1 MRKGLLLGLVT
12 GIVLM
17 AAVGI
22 ISLAGADPVAPAQAS
37 SLGGDSEQS
46 AIWVSGSGEVTV
58 VPDLAIVSLGVEAE
72 AATVEGAMDE
82 AAEAMDSVVAAL
94 RANGVAE
101 KDIQTRWFNIYPV
114 RRWTDNGQETLLGYT
129 VTNMVTVKIGDVEA
143 TGGIIDEVADAG
155 GDLIRIE
162 GVSFTVDDS
171 SQYYGEARAE
181 AVADATAKAQ
191 QLANLAG
198 VQLGAP
204 FYISEGG
211 GYTPI
216 YRDYGFM
223 AAEGDGVP
231 TTSISPGET
240 EVVLTVQMAFTIQ

>member
-1 MRKGLLLGLVT
+1 MRKGLLLGLVI
-12 GIVLM
+12 GVVLM
-17 AAVGI
+17 AAVGV
-22 ISLAGADPVAPAQAS
+22 ISSAGADPVAPAQAS
-37 SLGGDSEQS
+37 NLGVGAEQS

-58 VPDLAIVSLGVEAE
+58 VPDLAIVSMGVEAE
-72 AATVEGAMDE
+72 AATVGGALDE
-82 AAEAMDSVVAAL
+82 AAKAMDSVVAAL

-114 RRWTDNGQETLLGYT
+114 RRWTDNGQEILLGYR
-129 VTNMVTVKIGDVEA
+129 VTNMVTVKIRDVEA
-143 TGGIIDEVADAG
+143 TGGIIDEVAEAG
-155 GDLIRIE
+155 GDLIRIQ
-162 GVSFTVDDS
+162 GVSFAVDDS

-191 QLANLAG
+191 QLAHLAG

-223 AAEGDGVP
+223 AAEGGGVP
-231 TTSISPGET
+231 TTSVSPGET
-240 EVVLTVQMAFTIQ
+240 EVILTVQMAFAIQ